1 MRACVKK
8 KLPRQNY
15 EEKLSKMP
23 QRKAHYVKK
32 FFIQAKYKMHT
43 VQKLMYN
50 IMQICQCKTKS
61 RKCDG
66 RRIGQAPSCEA
77 LISLV
82 NLTCKGE
89 VKFESNMFFKAK

>member
-1 MRACVKK
+1 MLKG
-8 KLPRQNY
+8 LPRQNY

-32 FFIQAKYKMHT
+32 FFFFFFFFFFIQAKYKMHT

-66 RRIGQAPSCEA
+66 RRIGRAFADRRVVGGC
-77 LISLV
+77 
-82 NLTCKGE
+82 G
-89 VKFESNMFFKAK
+89 

>member
-8 KLPRQNY
+8 KIAKT
-15 EEKLSKMP
+15 KLWGKTQQDATTQGSL
-23 QRKAHYVKK
+23 RKK

-50 IMQICQCKTKS
+50 IMQICQCK
-61 RKCDG
+61 R
-66 RRIGQAPSCEA
+66 
-77 LISLV
+77 
-82 NLTCKGE
+82 E

>member
-8 KLPRQNY
+8 DCQDKIY

-23 QRKAHYVKK
+23 QRKAHYVKN

-50 IMQICQCKTKS
+50 IMQIPQCKTKS

-66 RRIGQAPSCEA
+66 RRIGRAFADRRVVGGC
-77 LISLV
+77 
-82 NLTCKGE
+82 G
-89 VKFESNMFFKAK
+89 